1 MDKTEK
7 KTDSKILR
15 QKAEELMKNKQ
26 PENYPQFSEANT
38 LKLIHELQVHQ
49 VELEL
54 QNEELLLAKEK
65 AEQAIDKYTELYDF
79 APTGYFTLT
88 ENSDIIELNLTGAA
102 LLGKE
107 RSKLQG
113 CNFELFVTKESKSV
127 FNNFIE
133 NVFNGTEPT
142 KSCEIKL
149 TVNKELHY
157 DILLKGFANESKNH
171 CFVSATDIT
180 QRKQMELELIEE
192 KERAEENDR
201 LKTAFLQ
208 NMSHEIRTPM
218 NAIKGFSSL
227 LVTNHNNPAKLQK
240 FSQIID
246 QRSDDLLNIIDDILD
261 IARIESGQLPVHEEE
276 CDLFELFDELTTQF
290 VEFQDRLNK
299 NHIQLRLQ
307 VYCNPEGTVIITD
320 RGKLKQILVN
330 LLTNAFKFTNEG
342 KIEGSCKIVN
352 NKLMF
357 YISDTGIGIPK
368 HKQKAVFDRFTQ
380 LQHTENRA
388 IGGTGLGLSIVNGLV
403 QLLGGNVML
412 ESEPGQGSEFSF
424 EIPYKLKSAKTRIIE
439 KATAK
444 NTLFDFTNK
453 TILIVE
459 DEIYNE
465 EYLKEIL
472 FETGINILSATTGKN
487 AIDIASNHSIDL
499 VLLDFK
505 LPDMDGYQVF
515 HEIRK
520 VKPNLKFIAQTAY
533 AADTDKRKV
542 LDSGVNDYISK
553 PIDSAL
559 LLSIIS
565 KHLNP

>member
-7 KTDSKILR
+7 KTFSKTLR
-15 QKAEELMKNKQ
+15 QKAEEFMQNKQ
-26 PENYPQFSEANT
+26 PENYPQLSEADT

-107 RSKLQG
+107 RSKLSG
-113 CNFELFVTKESKSV
+113 CNFGLFVTKESKSV

-133 NVFNGTEPT
+133 NVFNGTET

-149 TVNKELHY
+149 TINKELHY
-157 DILLKGFANESKNH
+157 DILLKGFANENKKH

-180 QRKQMELELIEE
+180 QRKQMELELITE
-192 KERAEENDR
+192 KERAEENNR

-208 NMSHEIRTPM
+208 NISHEIRTPM

-227 LVTNHNNPAKLQK
+227 LVKNHNNPLKLQK
-240 FSQIID
+240 FSLIIE
-246 QRSDDLLNIIDDILD
+246 QRSDDLLAIIDDILD

-276 CDLFELFDELTTQF
+276 CDLFELFEELTTQF

-307 VYCNPEGTVIITD
+307 VYCNPEGSVIITD

-342 KIEGSCKIVN
+342 KIEGSCKIVD

-368 HKQKAVFDRFTQ
+368 HKQAEVFERFTQ
-380 LQHTENRA
+380 LWQIENKA
-388 IGGTGLGLSIVNGLV
+388 IGGTGLGLSIVIGLV
-403 QLLGGNVML
+403 QLLGGNIML

-424 EIPYKLKSAKTRIIE
+424 EIPYKLKPVKPKIME
-439 KATAK
+439 LETAI
-444 NTLFDFTNK
+444 NTSFNFTNK

-472 FETGINILSATTGKN
+472 FETGVNILCATTGRH
-487 AIDIASNHSIDL
+487 AIQTALSQSVDL
-499 VLLDFK
+499 VLLDIR
-505 LPDMDGYQVF
+505 LPDMDGYRVF
-515 HEIRK
+515 QEIRK
-520 VKPNLKFIAQTAY
+520 VKPNLKFIAQTSY
-533 AADTDKRKV
+533 AGDTNEKMI
-542 LDSGVNDYISK
+542 LEAGINDYISK
-553 PIDSAL
+553 PFDSAL

-565 KHLNP
+565 EHLNP